1 MRGKIQLIATKVVC
15 HQFDYALG
23 LDKVT
28 MLDTKTREG
37 FMCQVLN
44 KSNRTIDVTLST
56 NEQHQKIHL
65 TRYKNSIS
73 YFFKSIPRM
82 HYEHDCDAQVNKID
96 KMD

>member
-44 KSNRTIDVTLST
+44 KSNRDIEVTLST
-56 NEQHQKIHL
+56 DDQHQKIQL

-73 YFFKSIPRM
+73 YFFKAIPRLT
-82 HYEHDCDAQVNKID
+82 YEYNCGNKVNK
-96 KMD
+96 MD

>member
-23 LDKVT
+23 LDK
-28 MLDTKTREG
+28 EG